1 MQARNWL
8 YGYGVCALLH
18 LFAIAAD
25 LYWLRIITKPL
36 LMILLLVWFLSATA
50 NIGTCKKHFITAAI
64 FFSWLGDLFLMGSGE
79 LYFIA
84 GLASFLT
91 AHIFYILFFLWA
103 RGATTTSTP
112 LNRVVILVLLAYVGV
127 FYYYLSPHLNHI
139 LKIPVFV
146 YALVIASMFA
156 AARHSFR
163 QRGGVLIGAGLF
175 IVSDSLLAV
184 NSFVE
189 NFSMASLA
197 VMITYILA
205 QVLIVYGVTGW
216 LETTKRYFSI

>member
-1 MQARNWL
+1 MQVRNWL
-8 YGYGVCALLH
+8 YGYGVCALMH

-36 LMILLLVWFLSATA
+36 LMIFLLVWFLSATPT
-50 NIGTCKKHFITAAI
+50 ISTGKKHFITAAI
-64 FFSWLGDLFLMGSGE
+64 FFSWLGDLFLMRSGE

-84 GLASFLT
+84 GLVSFLI
-91 AHIFYILFFLWA
+91 AHLFFILFFLWA
-103 RGATTTSTP
+103 RVATLTQTP
-112 LNRVVILVLLAYVGV
+112 LNTGVILVLLVYVGV
-127 FYYYLSPHLNHI
+127 FYYYLSPHLNYT
-139 LKIPVFV
+139 LKIPVLV

-156 AARHSFR
+156 AACHSFR
-163 QRGGVLIGAGLF
+163 KQGGVLIGAGLF

-184 NSFVE
+184 NSFVKP
-189 NFSMASLA
+189 FPLASLA

-216 LETTKRYFSI
+216 FETTKRYFSI